1 MTTDLA
7 RTAIVL
13 YCSGLGGDDRAAKM
27 WRHVRG
33 LDRRDH
39 VLEYPALAFPHLYA
53 LRGGYAAFVA
63 AGSVTAR
70 LCTGAHVR
78 EGESLWAEES
88 RACAARQR
96 RAWRLASRATGIA
109 HVVTEARAG
118 AEGAGAE
125 EEEEEEE
132 EEEDGWG
139 GRGGWCCRGAGGA
152 GGVARRLGG
161 GGGGAERVVV
171 RRRGRDDARVS
182 DAWEGRGGEREKH
195 ASSV

>member
-96 RAWRLASRATGIA
+96 LSHI
-109 HVVTEARAG
+109 HITEPTRQ
-118 AEGAGAE
+118 
-125 EEEEEEE
+125 
-132 EEEDGWG
+132 
-139 GRGGWCCRGAGGA
+139 
-152 GGVARRLGG
+152 
-161 GGGGAERVVV
+161 
-171 RRRGRDDARVS
+171 
-182 DAWEGRGGEREKH
+182 
-195 ASSV
+195 